1 MSGYANVK
9 FSTLSYFP
17 QHYEDLPW
25 IHQDREA
32 YMLPSCYKTT
42 NILRKKRPIY
52 GSEGPIYGNPP
63 FLGKDKNSNTIIKR
77 NHYAEQNSFYAPSQ
91 TTR

>member
-52 GSEGPIYGNPP
+52 GSEGPIHGNPP
-63 FLGKDKNSNTIIKR
+63 FLGKDK
-77 NHYAEQNSFYAPSQ
+77 
-91 TTR
+91 TRTQ